1 MKVKL
6 DIFEGPLDL
15 LLHLIKKEEINIYDI
30 PIAHITAQY
39 LEYIKIMKMLN
50 LDGIGEFLVMAA
62 TLIYIKSKML
72 LPQEESVFEAEEEDP
87 RAELVSQLLEYKR
100 YKKVA
105 SQLAQREKA
114 EQNYYI
120 RVVRQETA
128 PARLKEPFLEVSLFS
143 LLTAFKQVFAY
154 VKEEKPYTGISYEK
168 ITVSEKMKEILK
180 KFRFQQK
187 INFTDIFIK
196 PCLSADRVLTKQEV
210 IVTFLALLELIRL
223 NRISVQQRR
232 LFSEIQI
239 VAVAFV

>member
-1 MKVKL
+1 MKIKL

-30 PIAHITAQY
+30 PIARITAQY
-39 LEYIKIMKMLN
+39 LGYIKIMKMLN
-50 LDGIGEFLVMAA
+50 LDGVGEFLVMAA

-72 LPQEESVFEAEEEDP
+72 LPQEESVLETEEEDP
-87 RAELVSQLLEYKR
+87 RAELVRQLLEYKR
-100 YKKVA
+100 YKEVA
-105 SQLAQREKA
+105 NQLAQREKA

-120 RVVRQETA
+120 RVVRQEITRA
-128 PARLKEPFLEVSLFS
+128 DGLEPKEPFLEVSLFS

-196 PCLSADRVLTKQEV
+196 VLTKQEV
-210 IVTFLALLELIRL
+210 IVTFLALLELVRL
-223 NRISVQQRR
+223 NRITVQQRR

-239 VAVAFV
+239 VAVAFMPRLR